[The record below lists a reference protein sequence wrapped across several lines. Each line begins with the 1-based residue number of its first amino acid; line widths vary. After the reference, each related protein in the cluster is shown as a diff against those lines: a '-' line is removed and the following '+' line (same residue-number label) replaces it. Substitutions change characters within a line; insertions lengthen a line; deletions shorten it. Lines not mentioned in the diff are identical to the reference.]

1 MMNEKACIDY
11 SVVSSYLYCHCRNS
25 CRIYPVL
32 TTGGHRMDII
42 IMCIGIIAIALLGYY
57 VYILM
62 TGDE

>member
-1 MMNEKACIDY
+1 MNEKACVDY
-11 SVVSSYLYCHCRNS
+11 SVVSDYLYCHCRNS

-32 TTGGHRMDII
+32 SRRYRMDII
-42 IMCIGIIAIALLGYY
+42 IMCIGSIAIALLGYY